1 MRSPIG
7 QRRPSTARAVFA
19 GDARVWRAAALAA
32 VPVLALLAYWCL
44 RPRDYYTG
52 TNSVETYTYIAE
64 AQPGERLCVPGL
76 YIPAH
81 TGRIRLQLISR
92 TRLRPALHIA
102 VALAGSQDGKGG
114 PVAGGPVAGGP
125 VAAHGEESP
134 GVPSRG
140 ARTLT
145 SALAPTTVPSNRISA
160 AVFAIPGLAALRRER
175 PATLCVSAGD
185 LVNWGGTPLPAP
197 PAQAPPTLAGKPL
210 SGRIA
215 VWYEPP
221 AGMRRSYLSR
231 LGQILTRAALFRP
244 RPIGAWT
251 YALLL
256 FGLLPALAL
265 AAVRCLAVAV
275 AAGPGASA
283 RRTAAWLFAIAALN
297 FACWALITPP
307 WQAPDEV
314 DHFAYT
320 QSLAQRGQAPA
331 RSLASPLARWSSAQA
346 LALED
351 ESFFS
356 DHQVGDTR
364 VPWTARAQSAY
375 RAAAAATR
383 PSASDGGGNETA
395 ATHGS
400 VYYAALAPA
409 YLLASGSPLSQ
420 LTLMRLTS
428 ALIGALTAVFAFLLA
443 RELAPGRPWLGVL
456 AALLVAYQPMYGF
469 ISGAVNN
476 DVGVNAGTAALELLL
491 ILMLRRG
498 VTWRL
503 GLATGA
509 LLVVL
514 PIVKETAY
522 SLYPIV
528 GLALAAA
535 VYRHHRHHLLRRR
548 RHHRSLIDGVDEQ
561 RPALRG
567 WAALAGAAAAVWGLS
582 RVLAPLFH
590 PSAAAAVRVGGGSA
604 PPEAGTAASSVG
616 EALAHP
622 FDYLS
627 YLWQSLLPRLP
638 FMTEH
643 FPTTHFPAFV
653 IFVERGW
660 GAFGWY
666 DVFFPHRLYDII
678 LAAMIAVP
686 LLGLIA
692 ARREWAFVR
701 RNLLELAL
709 LVLMPLAVVAGFE
722 AAFYTPGARPFI
734 AEFGRY
740 EFPAIAPLAVLVVA
754 SLHAFGRR
762 HVLAAG
768 AVLLVAMAALSYAG
782 QLVTLTGF
790 YA

>member
-1 MRSPIG
+1 MWKI
-7 QRRPSTARAVFA
+7 
-19 GDARVWRAAALAA
+19 AALAA
-32 VPVLALLAYWCL
+32 VPFVVLIAFYCL

-52 TNSVETYTYIAE
+52 TNSVEAYTYVAE
-64 AQPGERLCVPGL
+64 AHASEPVCVPGL
-76 YIPAH
+76 RIPAG
-81 TGRIRLQLISR
+81 TARIRLQLISR
-92 TRLRPALHIA
+92 TRTRPALRM
-102 VALAGSQDGKGG
+102 ALHLDVSTESRAGDGGAGSRAR
-114 PVAGGPVAGGP
+114 PVNV
-125 VAAHGEESP
+125 P
-134 GVPSRG
+134 G
-140 ARTLT
+140 AETID
-145 SALAPTTVPSNRISA
+145 SALAPMTVPSNRVSA
-160 AVFAIPGLAALRRER
+160 AVFTLPGLSAESSER
-175 PATLCVSAGD
+175 IASLCLTAGG
-185 LVNWGGTPLPAP
+185 LVNWGGTPLLAP
-197 PAQAPPTLAGKPL
+197 PSLAPPTTGGIPVA
-210 SGRIA
+210 GRIA

-221 AGMRRSYLSR
+221 AGSRRSYLSR
-231 LGQILTRAALFRP
+231 IGAILDRASLFRP
-244 RPIGAWT
+244 SPVGPWLYVLI
-251 YALLL
+251 L
-256 FGLLPALAL
+256 FVVLPGLAL

-275 AAGPGASA
+275 AGGVGSGSST

-307 WQAPDEV
+307 FQAPDEV

-320 QSLAQRGQAPA
+320 QSLVERGEAPS
-331 RSLASPLARWSSAQA
+331 RSPAAALARWSSAET

-364 VPWTARAQSAY
+364 IPWTARAQALYRGHAASAH
-375 RAAAAATR
+375 
-383 PSASDGGGNETA
+383 PSSADGGGNETA
-395 ATHGS
+395 ATHGAI
-400 VYYAALAPA
+400 YYAALAPA
-409 YLLASGSPLSQ
+409 YWLASDSPFSQ

-443 RELAPGRPWLGVL
+443 RELAPARPWLGVL

-498 VTWRL
+498 MTWRL
-503 GLATGA
+503 GLLTGA
-509 LLVVL
+509 LLVAL
-514 PIVKETAY
+514 PIVKETAF
-522 SLYPIV
+522 SLYPV
-528 GLALAAA
+528 VALALVAI
-535 VYRHHRHHLLRRR
+535 VYRHHRR
-548 RHHRSLIDGVDEQ
+548 VDI
-561 RPALRG
+561 RG
-567 WAALAGAAAAVWGLS
+567 WAALAGAAIAVGALSRGLS
-582 RVLAPLFH
+582 HVFRPTTA
-590 PSAAAAVRVGGGSA
+590 SAASTGGTPA
-604 PPEAGTAASSVG
+604 EAGTAASSVG

-622 FDYLS
+622 LDYLS

-643 FPTTHFPAFV
+643 FPTNAHFPAFV

-666 DVFFPHRLYDII
+666 DVFFPHRLYDVI

-692 ARREWAFVR
+692 LRREWAFVR
-701 RNLLELAL
+701 RNALEFAL
-709 LVLMPLAVVAGFE
+709 LVLMPLAVVAAFE

-740 EFPAIAPLAVLVVA
+740 TFPAIAPLAVLVVA

-762 HVLAAG
+762 WVLHAG
-768 AVLLVAMAALSYAG
+768 VVLLVAMVALSYAG